1 MADDGDSSGGEEE
14 PKLTE
19 EEIVKQVTEKVFDA
33 FK

>member
-1 MADDGDSSGGEEE
+1 MADAESSEEE

-19 EEIVKQVTEKVFDA
+19 EEIVKNVTEKVFDA